1 MIIQFGYMLNIFQ
14 KLNKCVYHF
23 RENNWL
29 YVLPVMKVE
38 LLRKN

>member
-1 MIIQFGYMLNIFQ
+1 MIIQIGYMLKHFSKVN
-14 KLNKCVYHF
+14 CVCHSK
-23 RENNWL
+23 ENNWL